1 MKKGLNWKTGFVRN
15 PKFQKAVSIV
25 RETPTRVR
33 QFRVPKPRDLRT
45 ELRKQSTE
53 EYWRRRQNPR
63 FRRFRPTHYKPRLE
77 SLVDGVSRNTR
88 PITGIIKNAIIPA
101 LMALVVGFILFGTF
115 VTAEFFLD
123 RHVWTNLIPPGESLP
138 SLDGF
143 PILAVQVTASL
154 LGFYLASVSIV
165 LGNSYHDV
173 SADTRDLV
181 LGSPRT
187 RTYLAS
193 VGMAIGGG
201 LTLVLLRSLDFSYG
215 YLTVAAYVLIM
226 ISAGWSFIQLAYG
239 AFRLFDPTA
248 LSYEPLTGLYRVFN
262 QLESKSLRD
271 DTVALQVA
279 SQKANRDLQIL
290 AELIRM
296 MSERVSI
303 DRGRLATMVGNL
315 LLGVRAYTLGK
326 HTLSPT
332 STWFI
337 RQPVYPKWVE
347 ASHSEVSVALE
358 TSTSLQPRLEPS
370 IDWVERRSAELA
382 SAAIEACVGA
392 NDRDSALTIM
402 NDLAATA
409 YSLARCY
416 RIDEAITFV
425 NIVRDRCWDLEET
438 NPTAVAVASI
448 PPMMLASILLGWR
461 EAILDWPNEIK
472 RTVSE
477 TQWDSRRTKVVSIR
491 GSRRVW
497 EAAQRLLNQVKSER
511 EVEGHRLTPDWYIEV
526 ALADACI
533 RSFREVA
540 KDLAQ
545 QMENLLTPKPANS
558 LPEANVMS
566 GLQALQAL
574 AKAQLVSET
583 LPEAVTNL
591 DGLLRGNDREQG
603 EEIETF
609 AAKIEECRSKVIRR
623 IASAFVELQ
632 PERAKSEPDF
642 FGEVLFTLVHHAEEA
657 IATGD
662 ISLVRE
668 VFPQLLRGTLVLQ
681 EHVQST
687 YQAPT
692 YQVNKSLLD
701 PTVDLLELSGLAMVY
716 ATLREDQSDQP
727 VREAW
732 EKLLKSPPQEDL
744 ATRLLNIL
752 EIADGYP
759 SMGISA
765 RSVSR
770 TEWAMRLSHQVIE
783 GGYAVP
789 DFNPF
794 QEQPLTW
801 DAPPMIKMLGVYE
814 RGGNVGV
821 KPRSIFAAE
830 VIGPLSGESEESL
843 RSRRNL
849 RHYFEEKDRYDEKE
863 FVDGSGAEEE
873 APENVPESHS

>member
-1 MKKGLNWKTGFVRN
+1 MRN
-15 PKFQKAVSIV
+15 SKFQKAVGIIK
-25 RETPTRVR
+25 ETPTRVR
-33 QFRVPKPRDLRT
+33 RSLAPKPRDLRT
-45 ELRKQSTE
+45 ELRRQSTE
-53 EYWRRRQNPR
+53 KFWRRRKNPR
-63 FRRFRPTHYKPRLE
+63 FRRLRPAHYKSRME
-77 SLVDGVSRNTR
+77 SLVDGVGRNTR
-88 PITGIIKNAIIPA
+88 PITGIIKSAIMPA

-165 LGNSYHDV
+165 LGNFYHDV

-187 RTYLAS
+187 RIYLAS

-201 LTLVLLRSLDFSYG
+201 LTLVLLLSLEFSYG
-215 YLTVAAYVLIM
+215 YLTVGAYVLIL
-226 ISAGWSFIQLAYG
+226 IFAGWSFIQLAYG

-290 AELIRM
+290 SELIRM

-303 DRGRLATMVGNL
+303 DRGKLARMVGNL
-315 LLGVRAYTLGK
+315 LLGVRAYTQGK

-347 ASHSEVSVALE
+347 APHSQVSIALQ

-370 IDWVERRSAELA
+370 VDWVERRSAELSSEA
-382 SAAIEACVGA
+382 LKACVAA

-402 NDLAATA
+402 NDLSVTA
-409 YSLARCY
+409 YSLACCY

-425 NIVRDRCWDLEET
+425 SIVRDRCWDFEET
-438 NPTAVAVASI
+438 NRTAVAVAAI

-477 TQWDSRRTKVVSIR
+477 TRWNSRKTKVVSIR
-491 GSRRVW
+491 GSRRVR
-497 EAAQRLLNQVKSER
+497 ETAQRLLNQVKSER

-526 ALADACI
+526 ALTDACI
-533 RSFREVA
+533 RSLREVA
-540 KDLAQ
+540 KELAQ

-591 DGLLRGNDREQG
+591 DGLLRGNDQEQG
-603 EEIETF
+603 KEIETF
-609 AAKIEECRSKVIRR
+609 AAKIEECRSKVIRT

-657 IATGD
+657 IATGN

-668 VFPQLLRGTLVLQ
+668 IFPQLLRGTLVLQ
-681 EHVQST
+681 EHVQAT

-692 YQVNKSLLD
+692 YKVNDAILD
-701 PTVDLLELSGLAMVY
+701 PTVDIMELSGLAMVY
-716 ATLREDQSDQP
+716 ATLRKDESDRP

-732 EKLLKSPPQEDL
+732 EKLLKSPSLEGV
-744 ATRLLNIL
+744 ATGLLNIL
-752 EIADGYP
+752 ELADGYP

-770 TEWAMRLSHQVIE
+770 TEWEMRLSHQIIE
-783 GGYAVP
+783 SGYAIP
-789 DFNPF
+789 HFNPF
-794 QEQPLTW
+794 QEQPPTW
-801 DAPPMIKMLGVYE
+801 DVPPMIRMLGIYE
-814 RGGNVGV
+814 GGGSVGV
-821 KPRSIFAAE
+821 EPRSIFAAE

-849 RHYFEEKDRYDEKE
+849 RHYFEEKDRHDEKE
-863 FVDGSGAEEE
+863 FVNGIGAGEE
-873 APENVPESHS
+873 APENVLESHS